1 MEGVSLLSAR
11 RIILQHSRIEIGT
24 RLYTHM
30 PITPGV
36 WGRNEKRKRGS
47 IQKIERVTEF
57 LHESGNMRLGVI
69 LPDRRETGE
78 DQTFSIL
85 DVVVLD

>member
-47 IQKIERVTEF
+47 IQKNRKSNRIPPRIWEYAIGSDST
-57 LHESGNMRLGVI
+57 
-69 LPDRRETGE
+69 
-78 DQTFSIL
+78 
-85 DVVVLD
+85 